1 MIVKP
6 LSFFVCSCLFVLAP
20 SFAQDVVDGDKSK
33 ESMDQVK
40 ISALRDPEL
49 RSYSQLLKGL
59 KVYNDQRSLA
69 PESELFFILIPK
81 SKSAN
86 LRELKMRLAS
96 DETSVDI
103 PVDSSGQF
111 KLPFIETKSDDEYD
125 LILNIPKGQFLI
137 RPYVKSANLP
147 LNTKRFGD
155 FRLECQVRWA
165 IEKQDVSLV
174 FSTYVKLLAS
184 GNPCTSRTVDV
195 GFYAPYG
202 VDTISFD
209 TAKQKL
215 FNKVNSYE
223 RFSLPLW
230 NKDLEDS
237 VLVKFGRIDNVSQP

>member
-20 SFAQDVVDGDKSK
+20 SFAQDAVDGDKSK

-96 DETSVDI
+96 DEASVDI